1 MFNFGFP
8 EMRWPEMRNFSQN
21 YRCYSVSMLPGNER
35 ADVENGGKIIMP
47 PSALDQ
53 LTRLNIEYPMLFKI
67 TNRHGNRETHAGVLE
82 FIADEGRIYIPYW
95 MMKNLVLEEGDLVT
109 VENLSLPVASYSKFK
124 PQSVDFLDITNPK
137 AVLENCLRNF
147 ACLTIGDVIAISYNS
162 KIYELLVLET
172 KPGRAVTII
181 ECDMNVEFD
190 APEGYKEPERITKK
204 EDEMDVDHNH
214 HQTTHIDNNEFYA
227 FKGEGSRLDGK
238 KIKEPIKSEPPS
250 HILEKYT
257 RGIPDYDHNIFEL
270 KFDRSSKPKAVI
282 KSEKDDFKTFQGT
295 GNSLRNKKQ

>member
-1 MFNFGFP
+1 
-8 EMRWPEMRNFSQN
+8 
-21 YRCYSVSMLPGNER
+21 
-35 ADVENGGKIIMP
+35 
-47 PSALDQ
+47 
-53 LTRLNIEYPMLFKI
+53 
-67 TNRHGNRETHAGVLE
+67 
-82 FIADEGRIYIPYW
+82 
-95 MMKNLVLEEGDLVT
+95 
-109 VENLSLPVASYSKFK
+109 
-124 PQSVDFLDITNPK
+124 
-137 AVLENCLRNF
+137 
-147 ACLTIGDVIAISYNS
+147 
-162 KIYELLVLET
+162 
-172 KPGRAVTII
+172 
-181 ECDMNVEFD
+181 VEFD